1 MIGMIQPLKRG
12 LPPLRLFAFGTNN
25 KFTAADVKN
34 RLFHVKELLESVGI
48 ELLTYSTDGDSRE
61 MKVMRELSQL
71 GGKHNQPPVPRPRGS
86 SVDKNSWEYLVLDV
100 RRRLPHFVCDLLRN
114 VIPVQD
120 TVHLGA
126 KLRVRLLKTLLFLA
140 VGDKIATPAHITS
153 MQDLYSKDQHN
164 LREGDLSLI
173 DKMNYDAVNR
183 LSKPVVRSLLES
195 VPGKILIHN

>member
-1 MIGMIQPLKRG
+1 ME
-12 LPPLRLFAFGTNN
+12 N
-25 KFTAADVKN
+25 
-34 RLFHVKELLESVGI
+34 
-48 ELLTYSTDGDSRE
+48 
-61 MKVMRELSQL
+61 
-71 GGKHNQPPVPRPRGS
+71 
-86 SVDKNSWEYLVLDV
+86 NSWEYLALDL
-100 RRRLPHFVCDLLRN
+100 RRRLPHFACDLLRN

-126 KLRVRLLKTLLFLA
+126 KLRVRLLKTLLFLP

-183 LSKPVVRSLLES
+183 LSKPVVRELLEN
-195 VPGKILIHN
+195 VPGKIRFI